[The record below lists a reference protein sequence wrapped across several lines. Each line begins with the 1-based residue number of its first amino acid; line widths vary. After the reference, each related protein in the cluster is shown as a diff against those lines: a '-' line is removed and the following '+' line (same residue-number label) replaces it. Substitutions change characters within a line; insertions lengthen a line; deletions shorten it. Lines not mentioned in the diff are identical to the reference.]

1 VLDFRTRGDPKQ
13 LDAIV
18 VAGRE
23 PTIDPLGMIEPLM
36 VRIVIGLGLVNR
48 MQGSEAGTL
57 AQEPARAGDQ
67 PPAAIAQEV
76 GIVENIEHF
85 AFDVCVRFRVGDREL
100 GRFLADRPVQILI
113 IEFEL
118 GHGILCVAFV
128 PGDIEP

>member
-1 VLDFRTRGDPKQ
+1 
-13 LDAIV
+13 
-18 VAGRE
+18 
-23 PTIDPLGMIEPLM
+23 MIEPLM
-36 VRIVIGLGLVNR
+36 VRIVVGLGLVNR
-48 MQGSEAGTL
+48 MQGSEACTL

-67 PPAAIAQEV
+67 PPAAIAQEA

-100 GRFLADRPVQILI
+100 DRFLADRPVQILI